1 MSLPAFNAINIET
14 IPQQLDNL
22 LENNKKSINELLK
35 KQSFDWQ
42 SLMQPMENLDDQLH
56 HFWSPV
62 SHLHSVMETDILREK
77 YQACL
82 APLTQYSSELAHNKK
97 LYAAIQSIADSDEFD
112 RLNLAQQ
119 KTINNQL
126 RDFKLAGVALSDED
140 KKKFV
145 ELSQRLSEL
154 CNKFSNHVL
163 DATHG
168 WNYHTEDKNELS
180 GLTEHALLAAEQAAK
195 QDDKTGWL
203 FTLDA
208 PVYIAIM
215 THADNRELREK
226 FYQAYVTRASD
237 QGPCAD
243 QWDNSQIMQD
253 ILQARLELA
262 KLLGFETYAHYSLA
276 TKMVNTPQQVLDF
289 LHHLIGQTHAKAQQ
303 EMAEL
308 QTFAESI
315 DFKGDLQPWDIS
327 YYSEKMREAEY
338 DISQEQL
345 RPYFPLP
352 HVLQGLFTILQKLYG
367 ITVEANDELDTWHP
381 DVKAFTLFDQDH
393 NAIAYC
399 YMDFYA
405 RAHKRGGAWM
415 DECQIRLLRQDQTLQ
430 LPAAYLTCNFQAP
443 VGDDPA
449 LLTHNDVVTLFHE
462 FGHCLQHMLTKMNIA
477 DVSGINGVPWDAVE
491 LPSQFMENW
500 AWQKQGLDLIAKHY
514 KTGEP
519 LPKDLFDK
527 MIAAKNFH
535 AAMGLVRQLEFALFD
550 FRLHLEFD
558 PTQSNQIQSVINEVR
573 AQVSVTPSVDYNRFQ
588 HGFSHIFAGGY
599 AAGYYSYLWAEVMA
613 ADAFSL
619 FEEKGIFDTATATR
633 FKQCILETGGSEE
646 PLVLF
651 TRFRGREPQV
661 DALLTQN
668 GITA

>member
-1 MSLPAFNAINIET
+1 MSLPAYNAINIET
-14 IPQQLDNL
+14 IPQQLEKL
-22 LENNKKSINELLK
+22 LENNKQSINELLK
-35 KQSFDWQ
+35 NQSFNWQ
-42 SLMQPMENLDDQLH
+42 TLMQPMESLDDQLH

-62 SHLHSVMETDILREK
+62 SHLQSVMETETLREK

-97 LYAAIQSIADSDEFD
+97 LFEAVQSIADSAEFD
-112 RLNLAQQ
+112 SLSLAQQ
-119 KTINNQL
+119 KTIKNQL
-126 RDFKLAGVALSDED
+126 RDFKLAGVALSDDD

-145 ELSQRLSEL
+145 ELSQSLSEL

-168 WNYHTEDKNELS
+168 WNYHTEDKNELT
-180 GLTEHALLAAEQAAK
+180 GLPEHALLAAQQAAK
-195 QDDKTGWL
+195 DDNKTGYL

-215 THADNRELREK
+215 THANNRELREK

-237 QGPCAD
+237 QGPCAG
-243 QWDNSQIMQD
+243 QWDNSEIMHE
-253 ILQARLELA
+253 ILQTRSELA
-262 KLLGFETYAHYSLA
+262 QLLGFKTYAHYSLA
-276 TKMVNTPQQVLDF
+276 TKMVDNSQQVLDF
-289 LHHLIGQTHAKAQQ
+289 LHHLVDQAHTKAKK
-303 EMAEL
+303 EMLEL
-308 QTFAESI
+308 QTFAKSI
-315 DFKGDLQPWDIS
+315 GFEEKLQPWDIS
-327 YYSEKMREAEY
+327 YYSEKMREAKY

-352 HVLQGLFTILQKLYG
+352 HVLQGLFAILKKLYG
-367 ITVEANDELDTWHP
+367 ITVEANDELETWHP
-381 DVKAFTLFDQDH
+381 DVKVFTLFDQQH
-393 NAIAYC
+393 KPIAYC

-405 RAHKRGGAWM
+405 RQHKRGGAWM
-415 DECQIRLLRQDQTLQ
+415 DECQIRRTLDDQSLQ

-443 VGDDPA
+443 VGDAPA

-462 FGHCLQHMLTKMNIA
+462 FGHCLQHMLTKMSIA

-500 AWQKQGLDLIAKHY
+500 AWQKQGLDLIAQHY

-519 LPKDLFDK
+519 LPQDLFDK
-527 MIAAKNFH
+527 MLAAKNFH

-558 PTQSNQIQSVINEVR
+558 SNKKNQIQQVIDEVR
-573 AQVSVTPSVDYNRFQ
+573 AQVSVTPAVDYNRFQ

-619 FEEKGIFDTATATR
+619 FEQNGIFHTDTATH

-646 PLVLF
+646 PLELF

-661 DALLTQN
+661 DALLKQN
-668 GITA
+668 GIIA